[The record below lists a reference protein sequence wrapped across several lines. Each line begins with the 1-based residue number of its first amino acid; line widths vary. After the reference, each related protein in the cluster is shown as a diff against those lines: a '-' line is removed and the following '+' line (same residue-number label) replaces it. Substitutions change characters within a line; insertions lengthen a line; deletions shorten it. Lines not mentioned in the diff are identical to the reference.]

1 MLGLLPL
8 AGLMWV
14 SGQFAA
20 YGSAVGELRVGQAPV
35 VAGRNPV
42 AGVATALTPIGQL
55 EYTTP
60 NRQVIL
66 EYGPRLL
73 WRQPNLLE
81 SKKLLVLHVADLSVT
96 LDVTPT
102 VRLVERA
109 AASYGE
115 ADYAA
120 LTQIFGRQSNLPQVM
135 DIFAVSAGT
144 GLRWDANRIWR
155 YEAILDVEHREVVGD
170 ISERPSAGV
179 PGAPPVVIETPA
191 GAPPVIDTGTFQI
204 SPSFRQTNLQ
214 LDSSAIARIDRR
226 NDLVL
231 TLGGSDRILDNGV
244 DIVALTPRLGWR
256 TRLARTTELR
266 LAAGVTYVRDR
277 GARRL
282 VGEGGIVRPVG
293 DASIDTLL
301 LGRRNVAWRGGAG
314 VTLDYFVEP
323 FLPAVG
329 PRVIAV
335 ARSLVLFEPSWTVGV
350 EGLFASSLRGTPPTP
365 TARNVDETVVSVAL
379 PVRHR
384 VSKNF
389 IVETGVRWSVLA
401 PRIRADD
408 VTFHQRQTWI
418 YVSLTGTT
426 RRVDE
431 WIAPRDTSADTRDEG
446 MFARAPSADASR
458 QAVEEIPAVDTV
470 GGVSSRPPTS
480 GPAPQPAPDD
490 SDSGPG
496 TGVHPDG

>member
-14 SGQFAA
+14 SGQFGA

-35 VAGRNPV
+35 SAGQDPR
-42 AGVATALTPIGQL
+42 AGVVAAVSPSAQV
-55 EYTTP
+55 EYARP
-60 NRQVIL
+60 HQQFIL
-66 EYGPRLL
+66 EYAPRLF
-73 WRQPNLLE
+73 WRQPNALGNKDILR
-81 SKKLLVLHVADLSVT
+81 LHVVDLSVT

-109 AASYGE
+109 SATYGA
-115 ADYAA
+115 ADYTA
-120 LTQIFGRQSNLPQVM
+120 LTQLFAAQGNLPQVM
-135 DIFAVSAGT
+135 NIFALSAGT
-144 GLRWDANRIWR
+144 GVRWDASRIWR
-155 YEAILDVEHREVVGD
+155 YEAVFDVEHREVVGKLP
-170 ISERPSAGV
+170 EPT
-179 PGAPPVVIETPA
+179 PGAPP
-191 GAPPVIDTGTFQI
+191 GAPPPTDTVQID
-204 SPSFRQTNLQ
+204 PSFRQTNLL
-214 LDSSAIARIDRR
+214 LDSSAIARINRR

-231 TLGGSDRILDNGV
+231 TVGGSDRILDNGV
-244 DIVALTPRLGWR
+244 DIVALTPRVGWR
-256 TRLARTTELR
+256 TRLAPTTELR
-266 LAAGVTYVRDR
+266 LAGGVTYVRDR
-277 GARRL
+277 GSTRL
-282 VGEGGIVRPVG
+282 VPDGAVVRPVG
-293 DASIDTLL
+293 DISLDALL
-301 LGRRNVAWRGGAG
+301 LGRRNVAWRGTAG
-314 VTLDYFVEP
+314 VTLDYFVDP
-323 FLPAVG
+323 FSRAVG
-329 PRVIAV
+329 PRAVAV

-365 TARNVDETVVSVAL
+365 TSPNLDETVVSVAL

-384 VSKNF
+384 VSEHF

-458 QAVEEIPAVDTV
+458 QTVEEIPAVDTV
-470 GGVSSRPPTS
+470 GGVSSHPPTS
-480 GPAPQPAPDD
+480 VPVPAPAPDD
-490 SDSGPG
+490 GDSGAS
-496 TGVHPDG
+496 TDARPDGIAPTTGP